1 MTAAAEALVERLV
14 RAVPALRLLLDDLRR
29 EDLGEALPQ
38 FFLDEAT
45 RRLTDRAA
53 AGDADA
59 LAAIT
64 AIANLVEEE
73 YGVDADVDELI
84 ASGFVVPLPY
94 PAEPGGD
101 LVRLLGPK
109 LQAELDR
116 QRGWRTPP
124 EQVAFVDRLVRA
136 VPALAPLVQEN
147 RAGDHG
153 DVLPHVFLGDVTRR
167 AVANYISGDAAAR
180 IEVTAVLATLD
191 AEFGRDEGVDNAI
204 AVSFVEN
211 LPYPGEPGADIASVL
226 GPKLTAELRRQ
237 RPSSAGGAP
246 T

>member
-1 MTAAAEALVERLV
+1 MTAATEALVERLV
-14 RAVPALRLLLDDLRR
+14 RAVPALRPMLGDLRQQ
-29 EDLGEALPQ
+29 DLGAALPQ

-45 RRLTDRAA
+45 RRLTDRAG
-53 AGDADA
+53 AGDAEA
-59 LAAIT
+59 LAALT
-64 AIANLVEEE
+64 AVVNLLEEE
-73 YGVDADVDELI
+73 YGVDTDVDELI
-84 ASGFVVPLPY
+84 ASGLVVPLPY

-116 QRGWRTPP
+116 QREWRTPP

-136 VPALAPLVQEN
+136 VPALAPLVEEKRVGN
-147 RAGDHG
+147 HN
-153 DVLPHVFLGDVTRR
+153 DVLPHVFLGDVARR
-167 AVANYISGDAAAR
+167 AVANYLSGDAAAR
-180 IEVTAVLATLD
+180 AEVTAVVATLD

-211 LPYPGEPGADIASVL
+211 LPYPGEPGVDIAGVL
-226 GPKLTAELRRQ
+226 GPQLTAELRRQ